1 MHVLNS
7 VCGLLQA
14 ANLASSTVLS
24 ALTPGLRRNFQ
35 RALATWLPGH
45 LVTEVVYRSSR
56 EGFTNWMYAFLRD
69 GNAAELSPGQQQ
81 LLLVRTT
88 EGHVF
93 GQYSTPAD
101 PDSFMF
107 SACGPLGSCE
117 QFPLKSVFPRPA
129 VPPASDI
136 RFGRLWEP
144 RPFPKWDEGYSVGDF
159 CTVSQGLGSAYKS
172 RYVAL
177 ANYGKFFPEEVEIF
191 VVEAP

>member
-45 LVTEVVYRSSR
+45 LVAEAVYRSSR

-107 SACGPLGSCE
+107 SVHGPLGSCE
-117 QFPLKSVFPRPA
+117 QFTLKCVFPRPT

-136 RFGRLWEP
+136 RFDSCSAGQ
-144 RPFPKWDEGYSVGDF
+144 F
-159 CTVSQGLGSAYKS
+159 CTVSQGLQSTYKS
-172 RYVAL
+172 RYTGTRPENDAV
-177 ANYGKFFPEEVEIF
+177 FSSEEVEIF